1 MDGFLFKYHPFFLK
15 QFILQDECD
24 PLQKLKTFSDTKCI
38 ERIKISE
45 VDISLLFSDMNGAV
59 LLD

>member
-1 MDGFLFKYHPFFLK
+1 MDGFLFKYHPFFSK

-24 PLQKLKTFSDTKCI
+24 PLQKLKTFSATKCI